1 MNRVNTILRLERKL
15 SKQTHTL
22 LTLAGIAS
30 IFIVWAAASYS
41 GKINPIFLPSPVA
54 VAASAG
60 ILFHEFD
67 FLSDILVSIYRVS
80 LGFALSV
87 AVAIPL
93 GTWIGIH
100 KQTEALLNP
109 LSSFLRYTPPSAFL
123 PLFILWFGIGEM
135 EKILVIFLAVTPYL
149 LVLVADIIANTRKEF
164 LYAALTLGAQSRDL
178 LMRVI
183 LPQSL
188 PNIWDS
194 MRITI
199 GFGWAF
205 VILAEVVAATS
216 GLGHLIVTSQRFLK
230 TPNVM
235 AAIIVIGLLGLATDL
250 LFKLGYR
257 YFFPWTEKSRQ
268 A

>member
-54 VAASAG
+54 VAA
-60 ILFHEFD
+60 
-67 FLSDILVSIYRVS
+67 ILVSIYRVS

-250 LFKLGYR
+250 LFKLLIIS
-257 YFFPWTEKSRQ
+257 KAVVS
-268 A
+268 